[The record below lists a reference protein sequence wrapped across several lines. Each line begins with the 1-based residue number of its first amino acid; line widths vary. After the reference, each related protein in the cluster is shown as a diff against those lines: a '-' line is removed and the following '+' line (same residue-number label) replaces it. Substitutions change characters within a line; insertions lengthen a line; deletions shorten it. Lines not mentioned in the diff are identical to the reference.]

1 MKKGMQMN
9 REVEIK
15 LYQLLIKNKMTYK
28 ELSDKIGVS
37 VGTISAMVN
46 NKTERIPKSLITK
59 IANVFEL
66 DDIRDLIDFKKDQ

>member
-1 MKKGMQMN
+1 MN

-15 LYQLLIKNKMTYK
+15 LYQLLMQNKMTYQ

-46 NKTERIPKSLITK
+46 NKTERIPRSLITK
-59 IANVFEL
+59 IADVFEL
-66 DDIRDLIDFKKDQ
+66 DDIRDLIDFKKGH